1 MNRRC
6 RFVWFGERFS
16 GIFESPRNWF
26 NNSAMADILSVFEKR
41 LRDCT
46 ASTQESFVTAF
57 LQLVFRLLAWLPL
70 PLLHAMGGV
79 LGWLTFL
86 ASSRFRERLFSHA
99 RQAGFS
105 RWVALASVAQSGKLA
120 VELPR
125 LWLGRP
131 VHVEWEGMAH
141 VEEAMAHGDG
151 LLYLTPHL
159 GCFEV
164 TAQLVAQRFG
174 DRMPITVLYRPS
186 RQPWLRELM
195 EARSRP
201 GLHTAPTTL
210 AGVKQLIKALK
221 QNQAVGLLPDQVPP
235 AGQGVWAP
243 FFGRDAYTM
252 TLSARLAQTGGARVV
267 LIWGERLSWGR
278 GYRVRIR
285 PFMADG
291 DGRLADDAHAAARQ
305 INLAMESLVREC
317 PAQYLWSYD
326 RYKAP
331 AGVSH
336 AARLEAERATR
347 A

>member
-1 MNRRC
+1 M
-6 RFVWFGERFS
+6 S
-16 GIFESPRNWF
+16 
-26 NNSAMADILSVFEKR
+26 L
-41 LRDCT
+41 
-46 ASTQESFVTAF
+46 
-57 LQLVFRLLAWLPL
+57 LPL
-70 PLLHAMGGV
+70 PVLHALGWV

-86 ASSRFRERLFSHA
+86 ASPRYRRRLFAHA
-99 RQAGFS
+99 QLAGYPRS
-105 RWVALASVAQSGKLA
+105 VALGSVAESGKLA

-131 VHVEWEGMAH
+131 VHVEWDGVAH
-141 VEEAMAHGDG
+141 VEAAMAHGDG

-164 TAQLVAQRFG
+164 TAQFLAQRFG
-174 DRMPITVLYRPS
+174 ERMPITVLYRPA

-221 QNQAVGLLPDQVPP
+221 QHQSVGLLPDQVPP
-235 AGQGVWAP
+235 SGQGIWAP

-278 GYRVRIR
+278 GYRVRVR
-285 PFMADG
+285 PFLADG
-291 DGRLADDAHAAARQ
+291 DGQLSSDPLQAARQ
-305 INLAMESLVREC
+305 INQAMESLVKEC
-317 PAQYLWSYD
+317 PTQYLWSYD
-326 RYKAP
+326 RYKEP
-331 AGVSH
+331 AGLSH
-336 AARLEAERATR
+336 AARLDAERAQR
-347 A
+347 S

>member
-1 MNRRC
+1 MTAFFQLLF
-6 RFVWFGERFS
+6 RF
-16 GIFESPRNWF
+16 
-26 NNSAMADILSVFEKR
+26 LSV
-41 LRDCT
+41 
-46 ASTQESFVTAF
+46 
-57 LQLVFRLLAWLPL
+57 LPL
-70 PLLHAMGGV
+70 PLLHAFGWV

-86 ASSRFRERLFSHA
+86 ASPRYRRRLFAHA
-99 RQAGFS
+99 RLAGYPRS
-105 RWVALASVAQSGKLA
+105 VALGSVAESGKLVA
-120 VELPR
+120 ELPR

-131 VHVEWEGMAH
+131 VHVDWDGVAH

-174 DRMPITVLYRPS
+174 ERMPITVLYRPA

-195 EARSRP
+195 EARNRP

-221 QNQAVGLLPDQVPP
+221 QHQAVGLLPDQVPP
-235 AGQGVWAP
+235 SGQGVWAP

-278 GYRVRIR
+278 GYRARVR
-285 PFMADG
+285 PFMANG
-291 DGRLADDAHAAARQ
+291 DGQLSSDPQQAARQ
-305 INLAMESLVREC
+305 INQAMESLVKEC
-317 PAQYLWSYD
+317 PTQYLWSYD

-331 AGVSH
+331 AGLSH
-336 AARLEAERATR
+336 AARLDAERAQRT
-347 A
+347 